1 MLFISPH
8 TMYFLGDQLRAVGDL
23 VDGVEVLIPSPIL
36 SGLVVRLPY
45 TSNRY
50 ASLKRARDSTWGN
63 ILRPRYLD
71 FPGPYGR
78 GVTSSQA
85 ARSSIRAISKTGVG
99 LDVIHSHFIGLDGLI
114 GIAVKERF
122 RKPLVVTA
130 YGGDAYSLPFR
141 DSYRK
146 GVAVSVVKGA
156 DGLIAVSRPIAS
168 ILVDLG
174 ADRKKVRVIPT
185 GYDGSVFKPMAKSI
199 ARSQLG
205 LPPSK
210 RILLTVANLVAQK
223 GHSYLLES
231 FGRIAHS
238 RGDLLLVVVGGGEL
252 AHDLRL
258 SASKLGH
265 DVLFAGPRPHEEIA
279 KWMNA
284 CDVFVLPSVSE
295 GSPTVLPE
303 AMACGRP
310 VVATTVGGI
319 PDLVAD
325 GEVGYLVPP
334 RDVNALSDALIR
346 ALDRNWDEEEIRKH
360 ALPFSWDGL
369 AGEIV
374 KVYSE
379 VSGT

>member
-1 MLFISPH
+1 
-8 TMYFLGDQLRAVGDL
+8 MYFLGDQLRAVGNL
-23 VDGVEVLIPSPIL
+23 VKGVQVLIPSPIL
-36 SGLVVRLPY
+36 SSLVVRLPY
-45 TSNRY
+45 TSNRF
-50 ASLKRARDSTWGN
+50 ASLKRARESAWGN

-78 GVTSSQA
+78 GLTSSQA
-85 ARSSIRAISKTGVG
+85 ARSSIRAISKTGFD

-146 GVAVSVVKGA
+146 GLAVSVVKEA
-156 DGLIAVSRPIAS
+156 DGLIAVSRPIAR

-174 ADRKKVRVIPT
+174 ADQEKVRVIPT
-185 GYDGSVFKPMAKSI
+185 GYDGSVFKPIAKSI

-210 RILLTVANLVAQK
+210 KILLTVANLVPQK

-231 FGRIAHS
+231 FGEITRS
-238 RGDLLLVVVGGGEL
+238 RTDLLLVLVGGGEL
-252 AHDLRL
+252 ARHLRQR
-258 SASKLGH
+258 ASELGLE
-265 DVLFAGPRPHEEIA
+265 VLFAGSRPHEEIA

-310 VVATTVGGI
+310 IVATNVGGI
-319 PDLVAD
+319 PDLVAE

-334 RDVNALSDALIR
+334 RDVNALSDALVR
-346 ALDRNWDEEEIRKH
+346 ALDRDWDEEEIRKR

-369 AGEIV
+369 AEEIV

-379 VSGT
+379 VSAA

>member
-1 MLFISPH
+1 
-8 TMYFLGDQLRAVGDL
+8 MYFLGDQLRAVGNL
-23 VDGVEVLIPSPIL
+23 VKGVQVLIPSPIL
-36 SGLVVRLPY
+36 SSLVVRLPY
-45 TSNRY
+45 TSNRF
-50 ASLKRARDSTWGN
+50 ASLKRARESAWGN

-78 GVTSSQA
+78 GLTSSQA
-85 ARSSIRAISKTGVG
+85 ARSSIRAISKTGLD

-146 GVAVSVVKGA
+146 GLAVSVVKEA
-156 DGLIAVSRPIAS
+156 DGLIAVSRPIAR

-174 ADRKKVRVIPT
+174 ADQEKVRVIPT
-185 GYDGSVFKPMAKSI
+185 GYDGSVFKPIAKSI

-210 RILLTVANLVAQK
+210 KILLTVANLVPQK

-231 FGRIAHS
+231 FGQITHS
-238 RGDLLLVVVGGGEL
+238 RTDLLLVLVGGGEL
-252 AHDLRL
+252 AGALRQRV
-258 SASKLGH
+258 SELGL
-265 DVLFAGPRPHEEIA
+265 DVLFAGSRPHEEIA

-310 VVATTVGGI
+310 IVATNVGGI
-319 PDLVAD
+319 PDLVAE

-334 RDVNALSDALIR
+334 RDVNALSDALVR
-346 ALDRNWDEEEIRKH
+346 ALDRDWDEEEIRKR

-369 AGEIV
+369 AEEIV

-379 VSGT
+379 VSAA